1 MKKRK
6 RTFYNLLKGFTL
18 VELMI
23 TIVIAGILLAIGV
36 PSFNQMIKNS
46 QLTTQVNR
54 LVTSL
59 NLARNEAIKRS
70 ANITICQS
78 STGNSCAGSWLASQ
92 DGWIVFVD
100 TDNDGIADVGEEILR
115 VHGKLDGGNTLKYS
129 RNRIS
134 YSSQGYAT
142 GYNGTFVL
150 CDSRGDSNAKA
161 EVVSNTGRARKSID
175 GADVD
180 TIVEDGS
187 GNNITCP

>member
-1 MKKRK
+1 MKMKKISQN
-6 RTFYNLLKGFTL
+6 TCKGFTL
-18 VELMI
+18 IELMI
-23 TIVIAGILLAIGV
+23 TIVIAGILLAMGI
-36 PSFNQMIKNS
+36 PSFNQMIKNN
-46 QLTTQVNR
+46 QLTTQVNL

-70 ANITICQS
+70 VNITICQS
-78 STGNSCAGSWLASQ
+78 STGNSCVGNWPASNN
-92 DGWIVFVD
+92 GWIVFVD
-100 TDNDGIADVGEEILR
+100 TDNDGIADVSEEILR

-129 RNRIS
+129 RNRVS

-142 GYNGTFVL
+142 GFNGTFVL
-150 CDSRGDSNAKA
+150 CDSRGNSNAKA

-175 GADVD
+175 GADAD